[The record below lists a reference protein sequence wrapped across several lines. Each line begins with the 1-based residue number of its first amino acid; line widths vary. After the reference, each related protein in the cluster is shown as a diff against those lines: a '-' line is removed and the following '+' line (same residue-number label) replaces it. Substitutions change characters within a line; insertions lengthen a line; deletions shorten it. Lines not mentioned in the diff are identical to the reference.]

1 MNPLRC
7 NEVQNSLVDY
17 LEFELPLQRREE
29 FYEHLAKCSECR
41 AVYDD
46 LRHVFSEIKSIEV
59 AYPQENYWADL
70 PVNVLNEVKRQR
82 ALSASDVSDNT
93 ASHIFAH
100 DVSSSYS
107 DNNKVI
113 LFSDIKERKNSESA
127 EFVESKKSSSSSEQ
141 TEANAE
147 ELGTVRRWINKSNPK
162 TVLPIAAA
170 LLLGVALTFSWLGR
184 ETVIKDN
191 VGFQAQIQSR
201 QTLAELAGEINPF
214 PQPGN
219 QFGFAEQVNALN
231 GFSIGSLFSEA
242 KAYAAA
248 GRAIE
253 LKTYLSLLKSALEN
267 ESNPKSDIINQIGQL
282 LSQLDGEPDFRE
294 ASKRLTGLLNN
305 YAAEVSEQ
313 DKREYV
319 LVTAGAWLFDFALAT
334 VAQDD
339 VNIRQLD
346 KLKRL
351 TSALQSIG
359 VPPGVI
365 ASLDEIQAT
374 VNQPSLTRQEYR
386 RILQAVDNIRNLL
399 G

>member
-17 LEFELPLQRREE
+17 LEFELPLLRREK
-29 FYEHLAKCSECR
+29 FYEHLVKCSECR

-46 LRHVFSEIKSIEV
+46 LRYVFSEMKSIEV

-70 PVNVLNEVKRQR
+70 PVNVLNEVKHQR
-82 ALSASDVSDNT
+82 AMIASDRSNKT
-93 ASHIFAH
+93 ASQIAAR
-100 DVSSSYS
+100 DVSNNYG
-107 DNNKVI
+107 DNDKVI
-113 LFSDIKERKNSESA
+113 LLSDIKERKNSEP
-127 EFVESKKSSSSSEQ
+127 VESFANKSDDPSDQ
-141 TEANAE
+141 IKLKTEA
-147 ELGTVRRWINKSNPK
+147 LMTVRHWINKGLPR
-162 TVLPIAAA
+162 TLLPIAAT
-170 LLLGVALTFSWLGR
+170 LLLGVALTFSWLER

-201 QTLAELAGEINPF
+201 QSLAELAGEINPF
-214 PQPGN
+214 SQPGN
-219 QFGFAEQVNALN
+219 QFGFAAQVSVFN

-248 GRAIE
+248 GRTLE
-253 LKTYLSLLKSALEN
+253 LKTYLSLLISALERK
-267 ESNPKSDIINQIGQL
+267 STPKSDIINHLDQL
-282 LSQLDGEPDFRE
+282 RLQLGDKVDSHEVN
-294 ASKRLTGLLNN
+294 KRLTGLLND
-305 YAAEVSEQ
+305 YVAEVKTLDE
-313 DKREYV
+313 REYY

-339 VNIRQLD
+339 INIRQPEE
-346 KLKRL
+346 LKHL
-351 TSALQSIG
+351 TTALQSIG
-359 VPPGVI
+359 APPGVI
-365 ASLDEIQAT
+365 TSLDEIQAI